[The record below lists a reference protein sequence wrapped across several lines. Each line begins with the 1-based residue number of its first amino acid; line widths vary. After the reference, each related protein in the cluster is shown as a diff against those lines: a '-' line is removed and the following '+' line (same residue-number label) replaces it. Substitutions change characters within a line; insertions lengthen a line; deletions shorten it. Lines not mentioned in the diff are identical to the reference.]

1 MLCVCLNMGGGGGG
15 HTESLIEK
23 EYTLCVSNFEGH
35 TESLIEKEYT
45 LCVV

>member
-1 MLCVCLNMGGGGGG
+1 MWSNFEGG

-23 EYTLCVSNFEGH
+23 EYTLCGLTLRGH